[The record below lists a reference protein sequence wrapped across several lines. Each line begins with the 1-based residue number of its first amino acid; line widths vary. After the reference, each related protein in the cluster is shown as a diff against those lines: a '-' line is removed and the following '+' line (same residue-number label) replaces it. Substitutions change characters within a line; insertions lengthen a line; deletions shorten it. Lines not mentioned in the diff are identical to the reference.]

1 MQLLVI
7 RHAKAEDDHPD
18 GDAARAL
25 TGPGQE
31 KFRRAVR
38 GLSHLVPAIDVLASS
53 PLRRARQTAGLIAE
67 QYPGVIVEELPALSP
82 GARAKTLLPWL
93 ARQANDTCVA
103 VVGHEPD
110 LSLLITELTTGSPS
124 PFLSMKKGA
133 VCLLEFSGEPA
144 IARAQ
149 LQWLLSAGQLQR
161 IGG

>member
-38 GLSHLVPAIDVLASS
+38 GLRQLVPAIDALASS
-53 PLRRARQTAGLIAE
+53 PLRRARQTAGLVAE
-67 QYPGVIVEELPALSP
+67 QYPGLIVEELPVLSP

-93 ARQANDTCVA
+93 KKQAHDACVA

-110 LSLLITELTTGSPS
+110 LSLLVTELTAGGSS
-124 PFLSMKKGA
+124 PFLTMKKGA
-133 VCLLEFSGEPA
+133 VCLLEFAGEPA
-144 IARAQ
+144 IAHAQ
-149 LQWLLSAGQLQR
+149 LHWLLSAGQLQR
-161 IGG
+161 IGR